1 MTVAGHTPGFY
12 LVAFSLVSVFL
23 VIMERLVTGYHTF
36 PYVVAQAIVGCILI
50 IIAAILTPRWAKN
63 PDNTP
68 LAVATA
74 IVNILLFI
82 IGDVTISS
90 SVLAVALWVV
100 YRSFSMRACLG
111 LTIAFIIFSPIPY
124 ILRHLPAERVIREFI
139 GASILFI
146 LYLFLAW
153 FLASLEAGA
162 ERERALAIEAAVSKE
177 QTTAARMLHDGL
189 GQQLVAITM
198 SFNVAKALKP
208 TNEEAAWEELEH
220 AHTVTNQALT
230 DLRRW
235 VRALDPPTTPTP
247 HTTNQLVEI
256 MKSLSQTFS
265 STGLEFQIDKPDDNY
280 ALAVAQGE
288 LFQIAVREGVSNAL
302 RHGQPTMI
310 HFHLRVN
317 EDSITLTVEDY
328 SDKEHALVPVK
339 ASSTENGYGLRSLR
353 KRATQLGGT
362 MTAGPTDTG
371 FYLDVSLPRT
381 ENM

>member
-1 MTVAGHTPGFY
+1 MTVAGRTPGFY

-36 PYVVAQAIVGCILI
+36 PYVVTQAIVGCILI

-153 FLASLEAGA
+153 FLASLEASA

-208 TNEEAAWEELEH
+208 TNEEAAWQELEH

-265 STGLEFQIDKPDDNY
+265 STGLEFQIDKPEDNY
-280 ALAVAQGE
+280 ALAAAQGE

-317 EDSITLTVEDY
+317 DDSITLTVEDY
-328 SDKEHALVPVK
+328 SDEEHALVPVK

>member
-1 MTVAGHTPGFY
+1 MTVAGRTPGFY

-36 PYVVAQAIVGCILI
+36 PYVNTQTIIVCILI

-63 PDNTP
+63 PDNTL

-177 QTTAARMLHDGL
+177 QTAAARMLHDGL

-208 TNEEAAWEELEH
+208 TNEEAAWQELEH

-265 STGLEFQIDKPDDNY
+265 STGLEFRIIPPSEDQPIPTPIGEILHI
-280 ALAVAQGE
+280 AAQ
-288 LFQIAVREGVSNAL
+288 EGVANAL
-302 RHGQPTMI
+302 RHGHPTAI
-310 HFHLRVN
+310 HFHLSTTDDTV
-317 EDSITLTVEDY
+317 TLMVEDHG
-328 SDKEHALVPVK
+328 DPTAP
-339 ASSTENGYGLRSLR
+339 ASTSEKPEGYGLRSLR
-353 KRATQLGGT
+353 ERTEHAGGT
-362 MTAGPTDTG
+362 MTAIPTPTG
-371 FYLDVSLPRT
+371 FQLTTMLPLR
-381 ENM
+381 EA

>member
-1 MTVAGHTPGFY
+1 MTVAGRTPGFY

-36 PYVVAQAIVGCILI
+36 PYVITQAIVGIILI

-208 TNEEAAWEELEH
+208 TNEEAA
-220 AHTVTNQALT
+220 
-230 DLRRW
+230 
-235 VRALDPPTTPTP
+235 
-247 HTTNQLVEI
+247 
-256 MKSLSQTFS
+256 
-265 STGLEFQIDKPDDNY
+265 
-280 ALAVAQGE
+280 
-288 LFQIAVREGVSNAL
+288 
-302 RHGQPTMI
+302 
-310 HFHLRVN
+310 
-317 EDSITLTVEDY
+317 
-328 SDKEHALVPVK
+328 
-339 ASSTENGYGLRSLR
+339 
-353 KRATQLGGT
+353 
-362 MTAGPTDTG
+362 
-371 FYLDVSLPRT
+371 
-381 ENM
+381 

>member
-63 PDNTP
+63 PDNTL

-74 IVNILLFI
+74 I
-82 IGDVTISS
+82 VTISS

-111 LTIAFIIFSPIPY
+111 LTIAFIIFSPIPH

-139 GASILFI
+139 GSTVLFI

-177 QTTAARMLHDGL
+177 QTAAARMLHDGL

-208 TNEEAAWEELEH
+208 TTLGEGPRPTN
-220 AHTVTNQALT
+220 HTH
-230 DLRRW
+230 
-235 VRALDPPTTPTP
+235 PT
-247 HTTNQLVEI
+247 H
-256 MKSLSQTFS
+256 
-265 STGLEFQIDKPDDNY
+265 
-280 ALAVAQGE
+280 
-288 LFQIAVREGVSNAL
+288 
-302 RHGQPTMI
+302 HQPTG
-310 HFHLRVN
+310 RNN
-317 EDSITLTVEDY
+317 EIAIANLF
-328 SDKEHALVPVK
+328 EHRPGVPHHP
-339 ASSTENGYGLRSLR
+339 AI
-353 KRATQLGGT
+353 
-362 MTAGPTDTG
+362 
-371 FYLDVSLPRT
+371 
-381 ENM
+381 

>member
-1 MTVAGHTPGFY
+1 MTVAGRTPGFY

-50 IIAAILTPRWAKN
+50 IIAAILTPCWAKN
-63 PDNTP
+63 PDNTL

-177 QTTAARMLHDGL
+177 QTTAAC
-189 GQQLVAITM
+189 
-198 SFNVAKALKP
+198 F
-208 TNEEAAWEELEH
+208 
-220 AHTVTNQALT
+220 
-230 DLRRW
+230 
-235 VRALDPPTTPTP
+235 TT
-247 HTTNQLVEI
+247 
-256 MKSLSQTFS
+256 
-265 STGLEFQIDKPDDNY
+265 
-280 ALAVAQGE
+280 A
-288 LFQIAVREGVSNAL
+288 
-302 RHGQPTMI
+302 
-310 HFHLRVN
+310 
-317 EDSITLTVEDY
+317 
-328 SDKEHALVPVK
+328 
-339 ASSTENGYGLRSLR
+339 
-353 KRATQLGGT
+353 
-362 MTAGPTDTG
+362 
-371 FYLDVSLPRT
+371 
-381 ENM
+381 

>member
-1 MTVAGHTPGFY
+1 MTVAGRTPGFY

-36 PYVVAQAIVGCILI
+36 PYVVTQAIVGCILI
-50 IIAAILTPRWAKN
+50 IIAAILTPCWAKN

-111 LTIAFIIFSPIPY
+111 LTIAFIIFSPIPH

-153 FLASLEAGA
+153 FLASLEAGT

-177 QTTAARMLHDGL
+177 QTAAARMLHDGL

-208 TNEEAAWEELEH
+208 TNEEAAWES
-220 AHTVTNQALT
+220 
-230 DLRRW
+230 RR
-235 VRALDPPTTPTP
+235 P
-247 HTTNQLVEI
+247 
-256 MKSLSQTFS
+256 S
-265 STGLEFQIDKPDDNY
+265 
-280 ALAVAQGE
+280 
-288 LFQIAVREGVSNAL
+288 
-302 RHGQPTMI
+302 
-310 HFHLRVN
+310 
-317 EDSITLTVEDY
+317 
-328 SDKEHALVPVK
+328 
-339 ASSTENGYGLRSLR
+339 GLR
-353 KRATQLGGT
+353 KTT
-362 MTAGPTDTG
+362 
-371 FYLDVSLPRT
+371 
-381 ENM
+381 

>member
-1 MTVAGHTPGFY
+1 MTVAGRTPGFY

-111 LTIAFIIFSPIPY
+111 LTIAFIIFSPIPH

-139 GASILFI
+139 GSTVLFI

-153 FLASLEAGA
+153 FLASLEASA

-177 QTTAARMLHDGL
+177 QTAAARMLHDGL

-208 TNEEAAWEELEH
+208 TNEEAAWQELEH

-265 STGLEFQIDKPDDNY
+265 STGLEFHITPPPHDKSIPTPIGEILHI
-280 ALAVAQGE
+280 AAQ
-288 LFQIAVREGVSNAL
+288 EGVANAL
-302 RHGQPTMI
+302 RHGHPTAI
-310 HFHLRVN
+310 HFHLNTTDDTV
-317 EDSITLTVEDY
+317 TLMVEDHG
-328 SDKEHALVPVK
+328 DPAAT
-339 ASSTENGYGLRSLR
+339 ASTSEKPEGYGLRSLR
-353 KRATQLGGT
+353 ERAEHAGGT
-362 MTAGPTDTG
+362 VTAIPTPTG
-371 FYLDVSLPRT
+371 FQLTTILPLR
-381 ENM
+381 EA

>member
-50 IIAAILTPRWAKN
+50 IIAAILPPRWAKN

-177 QTTAARMLHDGL
+177 QTAAARMLHDGL

-208 TNEEAAWEELEH
+208 TNEEAAWQELEH
-220 AHTVTNQALT
+220 ARTVTNQALT

-265 STGLEFQIDKPDDNY
+265 STGLEFRIIPPSEDQPIPTPIGEILHI
-280 ALAVAQGE
+280 AAQ
-288 LFQIAVREGVSNAL
+288 EGVANAL
-302 RHGQPTMI
+302 RHGHPTAI
-310 HFHLRVN
+310 HFHLSTTDDTV
-317 EDSITLTVEDY
+317 TLMVEDHG
-328 SDKEHALVPVK
+328 DPTAT
-339 ASSTENGYGLRSLR
+339 ASTSEKPEGYGLRSLR
-353 KRATQLGGT
+353 ERAEHAGGT
-362 MTAGPTDTG
+362 VTATPTPTG
-371 FYLDVSLPRT
+371 FQLTTILPLR
-381 ENM
+381 EA

>member
-1 MTVAGHTPGFY
+1 MTVAGRTPGFY

-23 VIMERLVTGYHTF
+23 ILVERLVTGYHTF
-36 PYVVAQAIVGCILI
+36 PYVITQAIVGIILI
-50 IIAAILTPRWAKN
+50 IIAAILTSRWSKN

-68 LAVATA
+68 LAIATA

-111 LTIAFIIFSPIPY
+111 LTIAFIIFSPIPHM
-124 ILRHLPAERVIREFI
+124 LRHHPAERVIQEFI
-139 GASILFI
+139 GATVLFI

-153 FLASLEAGA
+153 FLASLEASA

-177 QTTAARMLHDGL
+177 QTAAARMLHDGL

-208 TNEEAAWEELEH
+208 TNEEAAWEEMAH
-220 AHTVTNQALT
+220 AHTVANQALT

-265 STGLEFQIDKPDDNY
+265 STGLEFRITPPPDDRP
-280 ALAVAQGE
+280 LPTPIGE
-288 LFQIAVREGVSNAL
+288 ILHIAAHEGVANAL
-302 RHGQPTMI
+302 RHGHPTTI
-310 HFHLRVN
+310 HFHLSTTDDTV
-317 EDSITLTVEDY
+317 TLMVEDHG
-328 SDKEHALVPVK
+328 DPTVTT
-339 ASSTENGYGLRSLR
+339 STSEKPEGYGLRSLR
-353 KRATQLGGT
+353 ERAEHAGGT
-362 MTAGPTDTG
+362 MTATPTPTG
-371 FYLDVSLPRT
+371 FQLTTILPLR
-381 ENM
+381 EA

>member
-1 MTVAGHTPGFY
+1 MTVAGRTPGFY

-23 VIMERLVTGYHTF
+23 VLVERLVTGYHTF
-36 PYVVAQAIVGCILI
+36 PYVITQAIVGIILI
-50 IIAAILTPRWAKN
+50 IIAAILTSRWSKN

-82 IGDVTISS
+82 IGDVTIAS

-111 LTIAFIIFSPIPY
+111 LTIAFIIFSPIPHM
-124 ILRHLPAERVIREFI
+124 LRHLPAERVIREFI

-177 QTTAARMLHDGL
+177 QTAAARMLHDGL

-208 TNEEAAWEELEH
+208 TNEEAAWTEMEH
-220 AHTVTNQALT
+220 AHTVANQALT

-235 VRALDPPTTPTP
+235 VRALDPPATPTP

-265 STGLEFQIDKPDDNY
+265 STGLGFRITPPPDDRPLPTPIGEILHI
-280 ALAVAQGE
+280 AAQ
-288 LFQIAVREGVSNAL
+288 EGVANAL
-302 RHGQPTMI
+302 RHGHPTAI
-310 HFHLRVN
+310 HFHLSTTDDTV
-317 EDSITLTVEDY
+317 TLMVEDHG
-328 SDKEHALVPVK
+328 DPTDTT
-339 ASSTENGYGLRSLR
+339 STSEKPEGYGLRSLR
-353 KRATQLGGT
+353 ERAEHAGGT
-362 MTAGPTDTG
+362 MTAIPTPTG
-371 FYLDVSLPRT
+371 FQLTTMLPLR
-381 ENM
+381 EA

>member
-162 ERERALAIEAAVSKE
+162 
-177 QTTAARMLHDGL
+177 
-189 GQQLVAITM
+189 
-198 SFNVAKALKP
+198 
-208 TNEEAAWEELEH
+208 
-220 AHTVTNQALT
+220 
-230 DLRRW
+230 
-235 VRALDPPTTPTP
+235 
-247 HTTNQLVEI
+247 
-256 MKSLSQTFS
+256 
-265 STGLEFQIDKPDDNY
+265 
-280 ALAVAQGE
+280 
-288 LFQIAVREGVSNAL
+288 
-302 RHGQPTMI
+302 
-310 HFHLRVN
+310 
-317 EDSITLTVEDY
+317 
-328 SDKEHALVPVK
+328 
-339 ASSTENGYGLRSLR
+339 
-353 KRATQLGGT
+353 
-362 MTAGPTDTG
+362 
-371 FYLDVSLPRT
+371 
-381 ENM
+381 